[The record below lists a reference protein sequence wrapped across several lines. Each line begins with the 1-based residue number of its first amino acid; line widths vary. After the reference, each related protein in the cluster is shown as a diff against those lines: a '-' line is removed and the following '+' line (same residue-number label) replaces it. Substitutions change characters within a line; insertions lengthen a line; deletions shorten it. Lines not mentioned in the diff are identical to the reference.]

1 MTELTRKQREL
12 KQREQLILSSA
23 QDIWHTH
30 GYNFLTMER
39 LAESVEYSK
48 GTIYNHFSSK
58 EDIVC
63 AVCSQYIRSLIEIF
77 TRAAN
82 YPGTTRERYL
92 AVGIGYSL
100 YHQINTEAALNIQ
113 TIKSHSIREKIS
125 VEKLEEMESL
135 EHQITSITNKIV
147 LEALDCGDLPESAR
161 PYANNIVFGCWSMH
175 YGALLLDK
183 SDIPLDELGFNPV
196 VKMLWENS
204 IRFLDGYGWQPNS
217 EQTDNNALLQKLSNA
232 LFADEIVKEALINY
246 E

>member
-1 MTELTRKQREL
+1 MNELTRKQREL
-12 KQREQLILSSA
+12 QQRETLILETA
-23 QDIWHTH
+23 QNIWHTH
-30 GYNFLTMER
+30 GYNYLTMER

-63 AVCSQYIRSLIEIF
+63 SICSQYIRSLLDIF

-82 YPGTTRERYL
+82 YPGTTRERFL

-100 YHQINTEAALNIQ
+100 YHQINTKAALNIQ

-125 VEKLEEMESL
+125 AEKLEEMESL
-135 EHQITSITNKIV
+135 EQQITSITHKIV
-147 LEALDCGDLPESAR
+147 LDALDCGDLPESAR
-161 PYANNIVFGCWSMH
+161 RHANSIVFGCWSMH

-196 VKMLWENS
+196 VKMLWDNS
-204 IRFLDGYGWQPNS
+204 IRFLDGYGWLPVSDTNLNQK
-217 EQTDNNALLQKLSNA
+217 DNIELLQKLSNA
-232 LFADEIVKEALINY
+232 LFADEIIKLKK
-246 E
+246 